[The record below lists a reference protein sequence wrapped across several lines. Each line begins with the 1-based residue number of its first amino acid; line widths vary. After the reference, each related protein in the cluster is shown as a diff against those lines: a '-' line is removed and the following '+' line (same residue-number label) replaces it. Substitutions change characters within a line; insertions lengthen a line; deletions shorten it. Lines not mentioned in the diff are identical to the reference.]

1 MPWGAPGGVQGY
13 DFRTKPWRVDE
24 ATATQAIYDHQL
36 LDRSL
41 VQRENTRDV
50 LPAKAETYQV
60 IFAGVSLH

>member
-1 MPWGAPGGVQGY
+1 MTSGQSL
-13 DFRTKPWRVDE
+13 RVDE

-60 IFAGVSLH
+60 IFAGASLH

>member
-1 MPWGAPGGVQGY
+1 MPWGASGGVQGY
-13 DFRTKPWRVDE
+13 DFRTKRWRVDE

-60 IFAGVSLH
+60 IFAGASLH